1 MSVYFHGSFGL
12 NRIYMS
18 GILTALLKSPNASP
32 EQLAV
37 PFGYQ
42 APFAQKYRTWLVKTG
57 ILKSSRQAE
66 LTTFGEV
73 IWSNDPKLQNTVT
86 KWFMHHQLTFDQE
99 NAEAWHFFVQS
110 FLQKNRTFTKED
122 LQNQLA
128 MKMMP
133 HSDKHF
139 RKGSPMNTRIS
150 NKLIECYTK
159 TEALGDLGVVTIVDR
174 HKYQFNNPKILGPW
188 NDPATLAKSYG
199 N

>member
-1 MSVYFHGSFGL
+1 
-12 NRIYMS
+12 MS

-57 ILKSSRQAE
+57 ILKSSRHAE

-86 KWFMHHQLTFDQE
+86 KWFMHHKLTFDQE

-139 RKGSPMNTRIS
+139 RKGSPMVSLRCWACI
-150 NKLIECYTK
+150 
-159 TEALGDLGVVTIVDR
+159 
-174 HKYQFNNPKILGPW
+174 
-188 NDPATLAKSYG
+188 
-199 N
+199 